1 MPPRHVNTLQ
11 FGSASI
17 RISFVC
23 LGFKLKKNQN
33 TLFRK
38 QPFYKKR
45 KRTRKVKIC
54 ITRFKIF
61 FFNIISD
68 LSDDLIYAGIHCWYS
83 QVKAYRISGRLHKEK
98 NLSQVRTVFGVPP
111 TQRAKQERHLGF
123 RIYDPSRR
131 TCTLLTGFE
140 TRVGSLHSAND
151 KQQNWN
157 DVCSVVPGLQA
168 AETSAAISG
177 SGRLTCFGSWSPRL

>member
-151 KQQNWN
+151 KQQN
-157 DVCSVVPGLQA
+157 
-168 AETSAAISG
+168 
-177 SGRLTCFGSWSPRL
+177 